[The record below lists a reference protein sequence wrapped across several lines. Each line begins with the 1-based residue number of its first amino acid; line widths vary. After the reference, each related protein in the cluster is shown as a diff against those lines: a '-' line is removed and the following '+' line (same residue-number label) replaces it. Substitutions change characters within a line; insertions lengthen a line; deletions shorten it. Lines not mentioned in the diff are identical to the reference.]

1 MLFTLW
7 NHSQHHRYEALNV
20 EVFNSLLG
28 SDGNTVEVDFD
39 CCTVLPAETEVS
51 TSSREE
57 LPPPSVEEEEEE
69 EEEEGQRCWASSSSA
84 LQLNKPSPGLSMEDP
99 LKMMDSIL
107 KESGA
112 VSQNINLLG
121 K

>member
-1 MLFTLW
+1 M
-7 NHSQHHRYEALNV
+7 AI
-20 EVFNSLLG
+20 
-28 SDGNTVEVDFD
+28 SDGITTEVDFD

-51 TSSREE
+51 TSSRDE
-57 LPPPSVEEEEEE
+57 LPPPSGVEEEEEEE
-69 EEEEGQRCWASSSSA
+69 EEEEGQRCWGSSSSA
-84 LQLNKPSPGLSMEDP
+84 LQLNKPSPSLSMEDP
-99 LKMMDSIL
+99 MKMMDSIL